1 MGSIYVNEDEN
12 WALAECSTIHNAH
25 PYPQM
30 YINPHDEG
38 PWKIGN
44 FVYKTGTK
52 IRFLK
57 CKPSYSKFA
66 ENDLPD
72 LTLLIFNSVSSTGKQ
87 ILCTHAKGPSKG
99 QKVVL
104 TLPATFGPQEFVDNS
119 MESKCPYQ
127 WHKFLIGPGKAKK
140 ELEKESRIQNKSL
153 LLIFL
158 FLVLTFLVTC
168 TSGGLLGIPIVFGL
182 IIFILNH

>member
-1 MGSIYVNEDEN
+1 MGSIYINEDEE
-12 WALAECSTIHNAH
+12 WTLAECSTIHNAH
-25 PYPQM
+25 PYPQS
-30 YINPHDEG
+30 YINLHEQ

-57 CKPSYSKFA
+57 CKPNYSKFSD
-66 ENDLPD
+66 NDLPD
-72 LTLLIFNSVSSTGKQ
+72 LTLLIFNSVSSAGKQ
-87 ILCTHAKGPSKG
+87 IICTYAEGPDKD

-127 WHKFLIGPGKAKK
+127 WHKFLAGPKEAKQ
-140 ELEKESRIQNKSL
+140 ELEKENKIQNRSL
-153 LLIFL
+153 LLVFL
-158 FLVLTFLVTC
+158 FLVVAFIITL